1 MFRAIRKGKQS
12 VLDLSPY
19 DRGLYYEDVVCRW
32 LKQRGYRI
40 LDRNY
45 EAKKRTEIDIVAKD
59 KETLVFIEVKARRK
73 DTAYDPLKAIDE
85 RKREALALAV
95 LDYLKTLKH
104 AGIDTE
110 ELSLRFDAVA
120 LYFDNEGVPTNA
132 SHYVSYLVPNYEPV

>member
-32 LKQRGYRI
+32 LKQRGYHI

-73 DTAYDPLKAIDE
+73 ETAFDPLKAIDK

-95 LDYLKTLKH
+95 TDYLKGLQRN
-104 AGIDTE
+104 GIDTE
-110 ELSLRFDAVA
+110 DLSLRFDAVA
-120 LYFDNEGVPTNA
+120 LYFDNEGEPTNLE
-132 SHYVSYLVPNYEPV
+132 HYVSYLVPNYEPV